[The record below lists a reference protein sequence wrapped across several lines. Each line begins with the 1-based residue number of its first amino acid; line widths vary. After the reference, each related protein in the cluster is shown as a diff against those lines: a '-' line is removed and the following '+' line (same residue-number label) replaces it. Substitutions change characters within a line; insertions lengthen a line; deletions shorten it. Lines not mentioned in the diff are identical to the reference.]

1 MSKKNGQASKPEI
14 TFGEALDKLKVDKI
28 GLQLAERQ
36 LLEKAF
42 SSNDPTTLLKAQQYW
57 ADVQPRGRIDSKS
70 LLVDPFSIYQSLGYK
85 ERPTGISYSTLRNM
99 AAAPIIRA
107 IIGTR
112 IEQVAYFSTAQ
123 DNEQA
128 VGWMIR
134 KRKGL
139 FQKDYKMT
147 IADQK
152 TAESLTYFMMNGGVS
167 SSNWHADDFDT
178 FLRKIVPDSMI
189 LDQMTF
195 EIIRNRIGQPLEF
208 FATDGATFRVLDQ
221 SKIKQDPNKIEINGY
236 YPTYVQV
243 VEQTPRNDF
252 YPWELCFGIRNP
264 STNIYKNG
272 YGRSELEDL
281 IKIVTWMLYGD
292 TYNGKFF
299 SQGAA
304 PKGILKL
311 SGNVNENRVLE
322 FKQQWQAQ
330 VAGVMNAW
338 KTPVLEADKMEW
350 IDLQKSN
357 RDMEFSRW
365 NEYLIKLTCAIYKM
379 DPAEIGFPLGG
390 SATQGQSLFEGSNQV
405 RLEYSQE
412 KGLKPLLRFLMRKI
426 NKYIINPINPEFEFV
441 WVGIDLEDEQK
452 ILEADIKKVTNFE
465 GLKEV
470 RKRRNLPPEL
480 AKDDIILNGIWFQF
494 WNQQKMMGGQ
504 GSNDALANLFGTEQN
519 PYTGEQEL
527 GGEGEVDEVN
537 PFTLSEKDEEGKDN
551 PFTKALIQ
559 ETEKLINED

>member
-1 MSKKNGQASKPEI
+1 MSDKKKESMSFSDKVDILKTE
-14 TFGEALDKLKVDKI
+14 EVRLRLEKDKLLQE
-28 GLQLAERQ
+28 GLA
-36 LLEKAF
+36 
-42 SSNDPTTLLKAQQYW
+42 SNDPTTLIKAQQYW
-57 ADVQPRGRIDSKS
+57 QDVQQKGKIDSKS
-70 LLVDPFSIYQSLGYK
+70 ILVDPFSIFHSLGYK
-85 ERPTGISYSTLRNM
+85 ERPSSVTYTTLRNM
-99 AAAPIIRA
+99 AGAPIIKA

-112 IEQVAYFSTAQ
+112 IEQVATFSPAQ

-128 VGWMIR
+128 IGWMIR
-134 KRKGL
+134 KKKGL

-147 IADQK
+147 TADQK
-152 TAESLTYFMMNGGVS
+152 TAEALTYFLMDGGIS
-167 SSNWHADDFDT
+167 ANNWHADDFDS
-178 FLRKIVPDSMI
+178 FLRKLVPDALV

-195 EIIRNRIGQPLEF
+195 EIIRNRIGQPLEY
-208 FATDGATFRVLDQ
+208 FATDGATYRLLDQ
-221 SKIKQDPNKIEINGY
+221 NKIKQNPDKVEINGY
-236 YPTYVQV
+236 WPLYVQV
-243 VEQTPRNDF
+243 VEQLPRNDF
-252 YPWELCFGIRNP
+252 YPWELCFGVRNP

-292 TYNGKFF
+292 QYNGKFF

-330 VAGVMNAW
+330 VAGVVNAW

-365 NEYLIKLTCAIYKM
+365 NEYLIKLSCAIYKM

-390 SATQGQSLFEGSNQV
+390 SATSGGALFEGSNQV

-412 KGLKPLLRFLMRKI
+412 KGLKPLLKFLMRKI
-426 NKYIINPINPEFEFV
+426 NKYLIHPLNPEFEFV

-480 AKDDIILNGIWFQF
+480 DKDDIILNGIWFQY
-494 WNQQKMMGGQ
+494 WSQMRMAGGQ
-504 GSNDALANLFGTEQN
+504 ESNDALAQFYG
-519 PYTGEQEL
+519 
-527 GGEGEVDEVN
+527 GGENPFTGAEEQGQGQVDEVN
-537 PFTLSEKDEEGKDN
+537 PFTLSETDQEGNEN
-551 PFTKALIQ
+551 PFVKALIQ
-559 ETEKLINED
+559 ETDKLIREG